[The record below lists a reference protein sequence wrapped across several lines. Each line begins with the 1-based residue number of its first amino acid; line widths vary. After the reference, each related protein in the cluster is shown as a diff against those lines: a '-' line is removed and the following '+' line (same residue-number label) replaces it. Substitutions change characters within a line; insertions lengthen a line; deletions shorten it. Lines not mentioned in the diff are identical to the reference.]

1 MNDIKDV
8 FKSFEEC
15 FRRRAEEIG
24 FTKARKCKYV
34 RRVGQCIQHINILDT
49 KIRGQ
54 QAINIRISVGITYVE
69 VNKKV
74 AELRVRKYDSKW
86 ATGGV
91 DLGSLSV
98 PVENFSRYL
107 VLDTD
112 IDALCEEIFYRI
124 EANASQFWAKTDTMD
139 KFMQGLLDDDEDVR
153 SCTAGLWRPSW
164 TSLAL
169 ACLTDQS
176 KLREVLEKYKD
187 FFIKNMSEETKRN
200 LKETYCLEEVEW
212 LET

>member
-8 FKSFEEC
+8 FIFFEEC

-24 FTKARKCKYV
+24 FAKARKCKYK
-34 RRVGQCIQHINILDT
+34 RCVGECIQHINIVDT

-69 VNKKV
+69 VNKKI
-74 AELRVRKYDSKW
+74 AELRLKEYDSKW
-86 ATGGV
+86 ATGGI

-98 PVENFSRYL
+98 PSENFGRYL
-107 VLDTD
+107 LLDTD
-112 IDALCEEIFYRI
+112 LDALCEEIFYRI
-124 EANASQFWAKTDTMD
+124 KANASQFWNKTDSMD
-139 KFMQGLLDDDEDVR
+139 KFMQALLDDDEDVR
-153 SCTAGLWRPSW
+153 SSTVGLWRPSW

-169 ACLTDQS
+169 ACLIDHS
-176 KLREVLEKYKD
+176 KIRLVLEKYKD
-187 FFIKNMSEETKRN
+187 YFIKNMPNETKN
-200 LKETYCLEEVEW
+200 ILKKTYCLEEVEW